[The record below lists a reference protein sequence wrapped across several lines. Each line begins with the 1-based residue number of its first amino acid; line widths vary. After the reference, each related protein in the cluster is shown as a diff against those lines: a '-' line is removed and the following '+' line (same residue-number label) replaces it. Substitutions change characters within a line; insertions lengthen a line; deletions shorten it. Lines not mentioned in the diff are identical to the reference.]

1 MGTAL
6 WCHHL
11 FTSAMDALSHPSQI
25 GGSFV
30 RAAGAGDRCTHIHTY
45 ATKRIRK
52 NNGGADGGAVVVCF
66 GIMAC

>member
-6 WCHHL
+6 WCHHR

-30 RAAGAGDRCTHIHTY
+30 RAAGGRQMHTHTY
-45 ATKRIRK
+45 VRATKGIRK
-52 NNGGADGGAVVVCF
+52 QNKMVQMAVVVCF

>member
-6 WCHHL
+6 WCHHR
-11 FTSAMDALSHPSQI
+11 FTSAMDALSHRSQI

-30 RAAGAGDRCTHIHTY
+30 RAAGGRQMHIHTY
-45 ATKRIRK
+45 VRNEGIRK
-52 NNGGADGGAVVVCF
+52 QNKMEVQMEVVVCF